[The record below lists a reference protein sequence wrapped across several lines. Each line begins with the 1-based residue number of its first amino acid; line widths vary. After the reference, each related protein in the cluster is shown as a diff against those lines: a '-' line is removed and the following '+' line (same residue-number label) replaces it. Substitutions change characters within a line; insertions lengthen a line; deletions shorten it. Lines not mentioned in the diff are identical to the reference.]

1 MKSATAILAAVLATT
16 ALTGCSD
23 SSVEEFAFR
32 SMLEVSMAELC
43 GEDDAA
49 CLEAVETQ
57 TRPCMRQAD
66 WRRYMENDEDPVEL
80 KRFTTEFYA
89 CVVDEQGNPW
99 FTVDENAFTERET
112 RDKGAI
118 STASGK

>member
-1 MKSATAILAAVLATT
+1 MKSVKGALAAVLAL
-16 ALTGCSD
+16 AGVVGCSD

-32 SMLEVSMAELC
+32 NMLEVSMSELC
-43 GEDDAA
+43 GEEDEA

-80 KRFTTEFYA
+80 KRFTTAFYA
-89 CVVDEQGNPW
+89 CVVDDQGNPW
-99 FTVDENAFTERET
+99 FTVDENAFSERET

-118 STASGK
+118 STAGKK

>member
-1 MKSATAILAAVLATT
+1 MKTVTGLLAAVFMASALA
-16 ALTGCSD
+16 GCSD
-23 SSVEEFAFR
+23 GSVEEFAFR
-32 SMLEVSMAELC
+32 SMLEVSMSELC

-66 WRRYMENDEDPVEL
+66 WRRYMENDEDPAEL
-80 KRFTTEFYA
+80 ERFTTAFYA

-99 FTVDENAFTERET
+99 FTVEEDAFTERET

-118 STASGK
+118 STAGKK